1 MPKGIAFKIDD
12 DAFHKKLRICLINK
26 NLKLTKLVEQL
37 LKDWVE
43 NQEKGELK

>member
-12 DAFHKKLRICLINK
+12 SFHQRLRICLIKK